1 MQWVTRLALLAGAGF
16 LMVGARGASA
26 QVPPARVFGTVT
38 VDGATPPV
46 GTKVEAFIGDML
58 CGEGTVRRLGAE
70 IPVGYVV
77 DVKNESQEPGCG
89 GDDRKITIKI
99 GGREAPQTT
108 IYETGSFIRLDLE
121 ISGTVQTPTPTPT
134 PLPGALGTQTPTAT
148 PAASPTAEAS
158 PTPAATMTAS
168 PTATEPAATSP
179 TAAPSPA
186 GTASPTGTPAA
197 TATPS
202 GAVITVTP
210 PPSAEG
216 EGGGVPAA
224 LVLLLVL
231 AAAAIAG
238 ALIYLYVR
246 RSRL

>member
-1 MQWVTRLALLAGAGF
+1 MLWLTRLALLAGAGF

-58 CGEGTVRRLGAE
+58 CGEGAVRQLGAE
-70 IPVGYVV
+70 IPIGYVV
-77 DVKNESQEPGCG
+77 DVRNESQEPGCG
-89 GDDRKITIKI
+89 GDDRKITIKV
-99 GGREAPQTT
+99 GGLEAPQTT

-134 PLPGALGTQTPTAT
+134 PLPGALGTPTPTAT
-148 PAASPTAEAS
+148 PAASPTPEAT
-158 PTPAATMTAS
+158 PTPAATASPSATETATAS
-168 PTATEPAATSP
+168 PTAE
-179 TAAPSPA
+179 PSPA
-186 GTASPTGTPAA
+186 GPTTPTVTPAA

-202 GAVITVTP
+202 GTVITVTP
-210 PPSAEG
+210 PPAAES
-216 EGGGVPAA
+216 EGGGIPAA
-224 LVLLLVL
+224 LFVLLVL
-231 AAAAIAG
+231 VAAAVAG

-246 RSRL
+246 RSHE